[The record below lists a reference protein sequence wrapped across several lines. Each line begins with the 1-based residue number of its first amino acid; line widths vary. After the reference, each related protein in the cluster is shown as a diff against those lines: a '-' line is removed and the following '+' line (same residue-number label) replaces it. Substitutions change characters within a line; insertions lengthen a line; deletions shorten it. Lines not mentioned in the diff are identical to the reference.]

1 MTSDSDW
8 RKLKLST
15 PLHNKIHDV
24 IENELKFNQ
33 LTKVQNSVIPIF
45 TKNKDVIVKVLNP

>member
-1 MTSDSDW
+1 MTCDSHW
-8 RKLKLST
+8 RNLKLSN
-15 PLHNKIHDV
+15 PLHNKIYDV